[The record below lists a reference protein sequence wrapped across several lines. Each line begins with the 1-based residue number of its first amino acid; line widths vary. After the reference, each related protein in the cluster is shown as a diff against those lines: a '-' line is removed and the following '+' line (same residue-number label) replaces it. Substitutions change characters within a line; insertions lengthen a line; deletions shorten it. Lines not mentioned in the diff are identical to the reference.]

1 MNVSNKQL
9 TTTQKNFIG
18 YLKKHGKASATIL
31 AYGKDIEQ
39 LVEFLQKKQITQV
52 TSVLAEHIEEFKEYL
67 ADNKYLAKTISRKL
81 NSTKTFFR
89 YLEEAKLIEKDPA
102 ASISHPKY
110 ELKPPRI
117 LSKIEYR
124 ALRDTARGDARMA
137 AIVELL
143 LQTGLHISELAR
155 LKLEDFQD
163 KEIKIRAYEFH
174 PERTVPLN
182 QKAKTS
188 LERYLNIRPQTKSK
202 SIFVTKTGRA
212 LLVRNIRAALDR
224 YFRLAGIE
232 NVKVNDLRHTF
243 IAHQLMAGASV
254 VLLQKLVG
262 HKRLSTTEKY
272 LDLVKDK
279 VKETTKL
286 EEL

>member
-1 MNVSNKQL
+1 VNVSNKQL